1 MQMPM
6 PDFVLCCNN
15 ICNCMTKW
23 YENIARMHNIPLVML
38 DIPYNNTVEVDD
50 TYVAY
55 IRGQFDAA
63 IEQLEKISGRKFDE
77 EKFQKACAY
86 YGQTM
91 TSAVTLFIEET
102 VQEYEELLKEE
113 EGGN

>member
-1 MQMPM
+1 MAPRQRA
-6 PDFVLCCNN
+6 
-15 ICNCMTKW
+15 
-23 YENIARMHNIPLVML
+23 ENKKMLGLYVDSALV
-38 DIPYNNTVEVDD
+38 
-50 TYVAY
+50 
-55 IRGQFDAA
+55 
-63 IEQLEKISGRKFDE
+63 

-113 EGGN
+113 KEGN

>member
-1 MQMPM
+1 MLGLYV
-6 PDFVLCCNN
+6 DS
-15 ICNCMTKW
+15 
-23 YENIARMHNIPLVML
+23 ALV
-38 DIPYNNTVEVDD
+38 
-50 TYVAY
+50 
-55 IRGQFDAA
+55 
-63 IEQLEKISGRKFDE
+63 

-113 EGGN
+113 EGEN

>member
-1 MQMPM
+1 MAPRQRA
-6 PDFVLCCNN
+6 
-15 ICNCMTKW
+15 
-23 YENIARMHNIPLVML
+23 ENKKMLGLYVDSDLV
-38 DIPYNNTVEVDD
+38 
-50 TYVAY
+50 
-55 IRGQFDAA
+55 
-63 IEQLEKISGRKFDE
+63 